1 MAEDAIITVRTRAA
15 DALRLSQE
23 LKEPNAVRMLRE
35 MAADLQTE
43 VEKLEAKEEA
53 SRPAIPL
60 HEK

>member
-1 MAEDAIITVRTRAA
+1 MPEVSIITVRTRAA
-15 DALRLSQE
+15 EALRLSQE

-35 MAADLQTE
+35 MAADLQAE
-43 VEKLEAKEEA
+43 AERLEAKEKA